1 MTWLIWRQNRWP
13 AAIAGALLA
22 AFGAVLL
29 ATGLRMAAQWHSVL
43 AECTAAGNCSIS
55 SPNSAPQ
62 SVYLGSPA
70 TQVLVLLTM
79 AVPAVLGL
87 LWGVPLVAQEIESGT
102 RAFAWTQ
109 TVTRRRWLLVKAG
122 WTLLAAAA
130 CAAVVAGAVT
140 WWSGPKTAL
149 YANAFNPGSFDLL
162 DIAPV
167 GYALFATALG
177 IAAGALLRRTLPAL
191 GVTLGGFI
199 AVRVLIAAFV
209 RQHYMAAV
217 TVYGTPLAHFTPP
230 GSVWVLARGV
240 INKYGHVLTGGSG
253 PTVNGVPISLL
264 PASCRNLLFNG
275 PRSIAE
281 SHLRPT
287 FACMQSQGFRGFTTY
302 QPANHFWAFQGIETG
317 IFVALAAALLAVTFA
332 VVRRRDA

>member
-1 MTWLIWRQNRWP
+1 MAWVVWRQYRWP
-13 AAIAGALLA
+13 AAITGALLA
-22 AFGAVLL
+22 AFAAVLL
-29 ATGLRMAAQWHSVL
+29 VTGLRMAAQWRTVL
-43 AECTAAGNCSIS
+43 AACTAAGNCSIS

-70 TQVLVLLTM
+70 MQVLVGLTLG
-79 AVPAVLGL
+79 VPVVLGL
-87 LWGVPLVAQEIESGT
+87 LWGAPLVAQEIESGT
-102 RAFAWTQ
+102 RSFAWTQ

-130 CAAVVAGAVT
+130 CAGVVAAAVT

-149 YANAFNPGSFDLL
+149 YANSFNPGIFDLL

-177 IAAGALLRRTLPAL
+177 IAAGTLLRRTLPAL

-199 AVRVLIAAFV
+199 AVRLLITVFV

-230 GSVWVLARGV
+230 GSVWVIARGV
-240 INKYGHVLTGGSG
+240 INKYGQVLGGSG
-253 PTVNGVPISLL
+253 PRVNGVAISAL
-264 PASCRNLLFNG
+264 PASCRNLLYNG
-275 PRSIAE
+275 PRSIPA

-287 FACMQSQGFRGFTTY
+287 FACMQAQGFRGFTTY

-317 IFVALAAALLAVTFA
+317 IFVALAAALLAVTF
-332 VVRRRDA
+332 VVVSRRDA